1 MQASLMSTALEA
13 YVIDD
18 DMLAA
23 VQRTVR
29 GIEVTDETLAF
40 DMIRD
45 VVHGDGHFLGH
56 PETLARM
63 RQRLRLSGGRR
74 PQQPGR
80 LGGGRGAWTS
90 ASGRGIG
97 CARSWARTTP
107 STSAGT
113 WTTGS
118 ASAFDIRLPREAM
131 RPGNGRW

>member
-1 MQASLMSTALEA
+1 MATAFEA

-56 PETLARM
+56 PETRRRM
-63 RQRLRLSGGRR
+63 RSDFVYPAIGDRETPGAWEEGGSMDARERARLRVRETLSTHYPDHVSMDVDDRI
-74 PQQPGR
+74 
-80 LGGGRGAWTS
+80 RG
-90 ASGRGIG
+90 
-97 CARSWARTTP
+97 
-107 STSAGT
+107 
-113 WTTGS
+113 
-118 ASAFDIRLPREAM
+118 AFDILLPREAM